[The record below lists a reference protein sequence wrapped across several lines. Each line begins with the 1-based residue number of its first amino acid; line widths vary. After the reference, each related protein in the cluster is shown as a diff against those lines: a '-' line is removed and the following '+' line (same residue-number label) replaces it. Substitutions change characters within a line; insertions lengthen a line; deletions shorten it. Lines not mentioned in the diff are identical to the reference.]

1 MVNILVAE
9 DDRDHFLLLE
19 EAIENT
25 LPSYHIIHSR
35 DGKECLQKIEEQ
47 EKPDMIFLDLNL
59 PKKNGLDC
67 LIEIRRRNELKT
79 TPVVI
84 YSTSSDFEDID
95 LCYKAGCTL
104 YLVKPPSFK
113 ELLLQIKRLFSLEL
127 AEEALRKSEEQFRLF
142 IQASSSHVYKI
153 SADWKEIYLMAGKEF
168 TTAEDR
174 LSSSW
179 LQKNVP
185 REDQHA
191 LWAAIQ
197 NALARK
203 NNLEIEHRVFNKDGS
218 IGWTLFRAIPVK
230 DENGNVL
237 EWFGAA
243 HDITDRKK
251 AEEELKEEHYFL
263 EQITDNTPH
272 LIYVFDLDEQRFIYI
287 NQRIKDLTGI
297 AQDYVYGMGPH
308 LFKMIVHPDDL
319 SKRVDYFNLLS
330 RLNEGETRDNEF
342 RIWVVNEYR
351 WFRSKDRIFKQENG
365 NVKQIIGLAEDVSYE
380 KRLHEK
386 LSDDTGEP
394 GMN

>member
-25 LPSYHIIHSR
+25 LPSYHITHSR
-35 DGKECLQKIEEQ
+35 DGKECLQNIEEH
-47 EKPDMIFLDLNL
+47 EIPDMIFLDLNL
-59 PKKNGLDC
+59 PKKSGLDC
-67 LIEIRRRNELKT
+67 LIEIRQKNELKT
-79 TPVVI
+79 TPIVI

-113 ELLLQIKRLFSLEL
+113 ELVSQIKKLFSLEL
-127 AEEALRKSEEQFRLF
+127 AEEALRKSEEQLRLF
-142 IQASSSHVYKI
+142 IQASSNYVYKI
-153 SADWKEIYLMAGKEF
+153 SADWKEMYLLAGKKLI
-168 TTAEDR
+168 TDTGR

-179 LQKNVP
+179 LHKNIP
-185 REDQHA
+185 EEDQQEVCE
-191 LWAAIQ
+191 AIQ
-197 NALARK
+197 NALTKKR
-203 NNLEIEHRVFNKDGS
+203 NLELEHRIIKEDGS
-218 IGWTLFRAIPVK
+218 IGWTLFRAIPVM
-230 DENGNVL
+230 DAEGNVL
-237 EWFGAA
+237 EWFGVA

-297 AQDYVYGMGPH
+297 VQEYVYGMGPH

-319 SKRVDYFNLLS
+319 SRRVDYFNLLS
-330 RLNEGETRDNEF
+330 KLNEGETRDNEF
-342 RIWVVNEYR
+342 RIWVGNEYR

-365 NVKQIIGLAEDVSYE
+365 KVKQIIGLVEDVTFE
-380 KRLHEK
+380 KALREK
-386 LSDDTGEP
+386 LADEP
-394 GMN
+394 GGLGMN